1 MNLFNTNKE
10 NKTDLT
16 KNNIIKFY
24 IANGNSTIYDLSQEL
39 NLSVPTTTKL
49 VNESVLMATF
59 VNMESWKPVRDGA
72 PISMAS
78 TPIRVISWV

>member
-1 MNLFNTNKE
+1 MIKKYYLRIELLHINMNLFNTNKE

-49 VNESVLMATF
+49 VNEMCAE
-59 VNMESWKPVRDGA
+59 NMGN
-72 PISMAS
+72 
-78 TPIRVISWV
+78 